1 MPDHV
6 MHILHCSKCD
16 EAVAWM
22 IVVPSDAPAE
32 TPTKCFHGHV
42 STVGE
47 ILSAMQMANLTPR
60 RLEDF
65 LHKKPRRR

>member
-1 MPDHV
+1 MPDDLV
-6 MHILHCSKCD
+6 HILHCSKCN
-16 EAVAWM
+16 EAVAWT
-22 IVVPSDAPAE
+22 IVGSINAPAD
-32 TPTKCFHGHV
+32 TPTKCFYGHV

-47 ILSAMQMANLTPR
+47 VLTAMQMAKLTPR